1 MQQSEKGHFDHRAF
15 LTKYDGGTISKFAD
29 GQIVFAQGDVI
40 EALYYIVSGAV
51 KVTVN
56 SAFGKEAVIA
66 ILEAG
71 DFFGEGCIDGH
82 LLQGSTV
89 TTTSA
94 CEIVRIERAAVNRA
108 LGSDPSFSN
117 LFLNFVLGRNEKLK
131 DDLIDQ
137 LFNSSEKRLAR
148 ILLTLANSGL
158 GEKSNFITIPINQ
171 ETLAHMVGTTRSR
184 INQFMNKFRKMGY
197 IEYNGNIKVNNSL
210 LNLILHD
217 QSSSRPAQDSQQ
229 QRRAGIQKLVE

>member
-1 MQQSEKGHFDHRAF
+1 MELYEKGQFDYRTFIA
-15 LTKYDGGTISKFAD
+15 KYDGGAISKFSD
-29 GQIVFAQGDVI
+29 GQIIFAQGDSI
-40 EALYYIVSGAV
+40 EALYYIVSGTV

-56 SAFGKEAVIA
+56 SEFGKEAVIA

-71 DFFGEGCIDGH
+71 DFFGEGCVDGH

-94 CEIVRIERAAVNRA
+94 CEIMRIERATVSRA
-108 LGSDPSFSN
+108 LSNDPTFAN
-117 LFLNFVLGRNEKLK
+117 LFLSYVLGRNEKLK
-131 DDLIDQ
+131 EDLVDQ

-158 GEKSNFITIPINQ
+158 SAKSNFITIPINQ
-171 ETLAHMVGTTRSR
+171 EMLAHMVGTTRSR

-197 IEYNGNIKVNNSL
+197 IDYNGSIKVNNSL

-217 QSSSRPAQDSQQ
+217 QPQSRELHDE
-229 QRRAGIQKLVE
+229 RR